1 MPIKLLFL
9 MNRIY
14 PYKGLIKIFEWFRD
28 ELDKLAIK
36 LK

>member
-1 MPIKLLFL
+1 MPIKLPFL

-14 PYKGLIKIFEWFRD
+14 SNEGLIKIFEWFRD